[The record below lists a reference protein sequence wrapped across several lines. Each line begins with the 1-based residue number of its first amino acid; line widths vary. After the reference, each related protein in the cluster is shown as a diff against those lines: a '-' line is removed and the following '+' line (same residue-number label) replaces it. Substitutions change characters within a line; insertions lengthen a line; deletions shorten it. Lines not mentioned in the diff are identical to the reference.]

1 MPHIQFCR
9 ASKVLA
15 NGYNLIFSRKNPRKE
30 FEIKTK
36 RRCLNFYSIFFRKIE
51 GCTNQFQASSYHT
64 KTLNDKTLDS
74 LIVYLNLDSYGIKRN
89 QSVILFSIA
98 IWFFNVLFKQT
109 IYFKVIFILTQNIL
123 YTFWKEFSQTH
134 YITHSEKTGADISH
148 CV

>member
-1 MPHIQFCR
+1 MRAIASTCYESGLGYSIWTFSTHLLHQEKMPHIQFCR
-9 ASKVLA
+9 ASQALA
-15 NGYNLIFSRKNPRKE
+15 NGYNLIFSRKNPKKE

-74 LIVYLNLDSYGIKRN
+74 FIVYLNLDSYGIKRN

-98 IWFFNVLFKQT
+98 I
-109 IYFKVIFILTQNIL
+109 
-123 YTFWKEFSQTH
+123 
-134 YITHSEKTGADISH
+134 
-148 CV
+148 